1 MAKLDIRRYEG
12 LSEPLSRAYVEW
24 DVARARAAVVLAD
37 GGVLASAARL
47 ADAMRQD
54 DRVGAALTTRVG
66 GVLGLPLAFTPA
78 DDSGRA
84 AEVAEALAEDWS
96 VIASNLQE
104 LATWGVFFGVA
115 LSRLQ
120 WSEHGGRLVPS
131 LDVWSPGWL
140 VWDQQAGRWLIRLPD
155 REIEPQPG
163 LWWLW
168 TPGGKWPWR
177 GGAWRR
183 CVVPWLAKMYAV
195 QDWARYNE
203 VHGAPTRIG
212 SAPAGSSAEERERFA
227 RDLQELGSVTSLVLP
242 EGWDMQLLEAEGGNW
257 ETFQQQVEWADR
269 AISVAIL
276 GQHLT
281 TEVKGASLAAARV
294 HDMVRAD
301 LIQAD
306 VEALSSGLRDGVL
319 RWWAQ
324 LNWGDPDLA
333 PWPTWDAT
341 HPDEGRARAQRLA
354 ELGRAALM
362 WAQAGAPLDVAALA
376 EQEGVPLLSPATPAA
391 PVQARRVRLASGDPP
406 RKARGFIAGQMYADR
421 LADRTA
427 EQATELIDQDL
438 QAVLR
443 AVQSATDYED
453 LRQRL
458 LAVFAEMDPLALAE
472 LTERALLMADL
483 AGRWA
488 VREDAPEVKGGDE
501 TES

>member
-1 MAKLDIRRYEG
+1 MAKLNVRQYAG
-12 LSEPLSRAYVEW
+12 LVEPLARTYVEW
-24 DVARARAAVVLAD
+24 DVARARAAIVLAD
-37 GGVLASAARL
+37 GGLLMQAARL
-47 ADAMRQD
+47 ADSMRQD
-54 DRVGAALTTRVG
+54 DRVGAALATRVG
-66 GVLGLPLAFTPA
+66 GVLGLPLSFSPA
-78 DDSGRA
+78 DDSARA
-84 AEVAEALAEDWS
+84 SEVAEALAEDWD
-96 VIASNLQE
+96 VISANLQE
-104 LATWGVFFGVA
+104 VATWGVFLGLS

-120 WSEHGGRLVPS
+120 WGEHNGRLVPA
-131 LDVWSPGWL
+131 LDVWFPGWL
-140 VWDQQAGRWLIRLPD
+140 SWNEQSGRWTIRLQD
-155 REIEPQPG
+155 RAIDPQPG

-183 CVVPWLAKMYAV
+183 CVIPWLAKMYAI

-242 EGWDMQLLEAEGGNW
+242 EGWEMQLLEAEGGNW
-257 ETFQQQVEWADR
+257 ETFLQQVEWADK
-269 AISVAIL
+269 AIAVAIL

-294 HDMVRAD
+294 HDMVRSD

-306 VEALSSGLRDGVL
+306 VEALSNGLRAGVI
-319 RWWAQ
+319 RWWAE
-324 LNWGDPDLA
+324 LNFGSPDLA
-333 PWPTWDAT
+333 PYPVWDAS

-362 WAQAGAPLDVAALA
+362 WSQAGAPLDVAALA
-376 EQEGVPLLSPATPAA
+376 EQEGVPLAQATPAA
-391 PVQARRVRLASGDPP
+391 PVQASRVRLASGDNPS
-406 RKARGFIAGQMYADR
+406 RAKGFVAGQVYVDR
-421 LADRTA
+421 LADRAA
-427 EQATELIDQDL
+427 EQATELLDQDL

-458 LAVFAEMDPLALAE
+458 LAVFAELDPLALAE

-488 VREDAPEVKGGDE
+488 VLKDAPEVSGG
-501 TES
+501 ESSGS